1 VSAVADETLMYANP
15 RDRTLQ
21 IWKRRRDA
29 AAKHRRQFE
38 GQWMQSQAFASGK
51 QWVEY
56 RPRVHRVLTAPLP
69 EGRTR
74 QTSDVLSRYVWT
86 VIGELAAADFR
97 PQFLFSR
104 EQDDVAQDVSDLVN
118 DAMAFGWDHEWR
130 GDQRVHELLLK
141 LAVYGS
147 AAIRCRFDKTK
158 GPIIGRDVL
167 HVDDRPIL
175 DRDQELHHRAEAFA
189 TGRPV
194 DSRVLR
200 EGRVVWETIGPFGL
214 LPPPGVEYADEF
226 PWEIIVRP
234 VGLDELRRTY
244 GSAAAGLK
252 AARMEALDGVRA
264 AGDDERGRQAA
275 LLEDQTL
282 LYTGYKRPDSEH
294 PDGQTVVFTEQ
305 RLLDDI
311 PSLPYPDTGAR
322 PASTGIT
329 YFSYWPVAGRF
340 WGRAFVEP
348 GIGPQRIRNKRLTQN
363 DEIID
368 RSLPKVYVRRGSKVK
383 APTGLPLEVIEVDQ
397 EDAPT
402 MDRGAG
408 PGEWMWK
415 DIAQQDTDLE
425 KTLGVN
431 PVTLGQQPS
440 GTPDLLGADAAE
452 GAGPQ
457 EDRPGRGQAG
467 ARPDRRRLRQPRGDA
482 QLAATQAADDRGRER
497 EAEGSRV
504 HRQPDPDAVPG
515 GAGEGRGG
523 AALAG
528 RRAGEGQR
536 GVGGQ
541 ARARAAE
548 LPLAHL
554 VRRVADRREDARH
567 PRRRPGRHRTRPQG
581 GARERRDV
589 AHRPAGA
596 GRALRQPRAARHRTR
611 RGAGAAG
618 DAGRRR
624 RPGRRPGGAGDR
636 AAQADAPAGR
646 AAASRRR
653 RPGPTPGPPRRGA
666 AGDGPGLVPAE
677 KVDRALAAV
686 TDALTDEGLAD
697 RPTLAHTRSLLERVR
712 ARNERADE
720 SYRQIAARH
729 ITELEEDVS
738 T

>member
-1 VSAVADETLMYANP
+1 VSAVADETLLYANP

-21 IWKRRRDA
+21 IWKRRRDT

-141 LAVYGS
+141 LAVYGT

-214 LPPPGVEYADEF
+214 LPPPGVEYPDEF

-305 RLLDDI
+305 RLLDDV
-311 PSLPYPDTGAR
+311 PSLPYPDSGAR

-440 GTPDLLGADAAE
+440 GTPTYSALTLLKEQDRKKIGPVEDRLALGLIDVACDSLEAMRNWPQRKLLMIEGENEKLKVLEFTGSQIPTLYLAAPAKGE
-452 GAGPQ
+452 AGPHS
-457 EDRPGRGQAG
+457 P
-467 ARPDRRRLRQPRGDA
+467 
-482 QLAATQAADDRGRER
+482 
-497 EAEGSRV
+497 
-504 HRQPDPDAVPG
+504 
-515 GAGEGRGG
+515 
-523 AALAG
+523 
-528 RRAGEGQR
+528 
-536 GVGGQ
+536 
-541 ARARAAE
+541 AAE
-548 LPLAHL
+548 LAK
-554 VRRVADRREDARH
+554 VNEVW
-567 PRRRPGRHRTRPQG
+567 
-581 GARERRDV
+581 
-589 AHRPAGA
+589 
-596 GRALRQPRAARHRTR
+596 AARLALGPPNFRWLTWYVESLT
-611 RGAGAAG
+611 AGKMLDIPDDDQAATEHVHKAALENVAMSHTGQPVPVAPYDNHELHVAEHVEEQVQQGTLAAAG
-618 DAGRRR
+618 DPAADQAVQAIELHKQMHLQAVQQQAAVAG
-624 RPGRRPGGAGDR
+624 PAPPPALP
-636 AAQADAPAGR
+636 AA
-646 AAASRRR
+646 
-653 RPGPTPGPPRRGA
+653 GPPA
-666 AGDGPGLVPAE
+666 TVP
-677 KVDRALAAV
+677 V
-686 TDALTDEGLAD
+686 
-697 RPTLAHTRSLLERVR
+697 
-712 ARNERADE
+712 
-720 SYRQIAARH
+720 
-729 ITELEEDVS
+729 
-738 T
+738 